1 MCLQPTFASM
11 KAKSHERE
19 DDNPVNFNSVTL
31 LKRSENYE
39 VIN

>member
-1 MCLQPTFASM
+1 MSLAHICINESE
-11 KAKSHERE
+11 SHERE